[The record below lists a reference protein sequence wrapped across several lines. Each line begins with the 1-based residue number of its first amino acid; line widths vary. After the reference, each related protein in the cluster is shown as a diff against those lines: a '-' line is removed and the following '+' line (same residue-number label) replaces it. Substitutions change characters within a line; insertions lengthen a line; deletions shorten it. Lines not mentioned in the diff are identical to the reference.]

1 MPKLCAGR
9 LVLAMAVGFC
19 AFTGASDA
27 QSKEG
32 AGDGFDRAA
41 AASAMSAVDV
51 ATCKKKKGPTGDG
64 HVIVTFIASG
74 SVSAVAVDP
83 PYAGTKVGKCV
94 ANAYKT
100 AKIPAFSGA
109 SVNVGKKFKI
119 E

>member
-1 MPKLCAGR
+1 MPKLRAGR

-27 QSKEG
+27 QSKE
-32 AGDGFDRAA
+32 AGDAFDREAA
-41 AASAMSAVDV
+41 ATAMKAVDV
-51 ATCKKKKGPTGDG
+51 GVCKKKKGPTGDG
-64 HVIVTFIASG
+64 HVIVTFVASG

-83 PYAGTKVGKCV
+83 PFAGTKVGTCV
-94 ANAYKT
+94 AKAYKT

-109 SVNVGKKFKI
+109 AVNVGKKFKI

>member
-1 MPKLCAGR
+1 MLRAGR
-9 LVLAMAVGFC
+9 LVLAMAVGVC
-19 AFTGASDA
+19 GFTGASDA
-27 QSKEG
+27 QSKE
-32 AGDGFDRAA
+32 AGDAFDRAA

-83 PYAGTKVGKCV
+83 PYAGTKVGTCV
-94 ANAYKT
+94 AKAYKT